1 MLTMKKKIILLVALT
16 AIVVLAVSSVSTAA
30 TQKTNNLSVTASV
43 AARCDIKSVTDIAFT
58 GYDSWSETP
67 DDQTGN
73 ITLKCA
79 KKTMYK
85 LFITGTRQM
94 LGATYSENLNFEI
107 YSDSGRTVV
116 FPSTNGGAAVQ
127 APSSA
132 DIPNTLYGRIPTLQ
146 DVSVDSYAKSLI
158 ATVEY

>member
-1 MLTMKKKIILLVALT
+1 MKRLIILAALI
-16 AIVVLAVSSVSTAA
+16 AIVVLAVSSVSMAA
-30 TQKTNNLSVTASV
+30 TQKTNNLQVTTAV
-43 AARCDIKSVTDIAFT
+43 AAKCDIKSVTDIAF
-58 GYDSWSETP
+58 GDYDPTSGTP
-67 DDQTGN
+67 DDQTGD

-94 LGATYSENLNFEI
+94 VGTTYAENLNFEI
-107 YSDSGRTVV
+107 YSDGGHSTV

-132 DIPNTLYGRIPTLQ
+132 DIPNALYGRIPISQ
-146 DVSVDSYAKSLI
+146 DVSVDTYAKTLV